1 MRHCCR
7 NLSVSRP
14 LMRAKK
20 IAPKRLCFKAP
31 CISLSVVK
39 ARRRLRLQSR
49 TRYYILLKHSH
60 ICLNNT
66 ILMPCFSVAGLLL
79 LRSSSSC
86 ENWCCVSYSRGLRHS
101 PFLEALRVSQAL
113 NNTVEFQ
120 RLQPKDVKSSRVQS
134 KRGQIYLLWPQ
145 MTSLRLL
152 RLLSQYIMEDNLRFP
167 PMSHTTSISNSLQ
180 TGNLV
185 I

>member
-1 MRHCCR
+1 MRFLR
-7 NLSVSRP
+7 DSVSRH
-14 LMRAKK
+14 LA
-20 IAPKRLCFKAP
+20 L
-31 CISLSVVK
+31 VK

-49 TRYYILLKHSH
+49 TRATIHSH

-167 PMSHTTSISNSLQ
+167 PMSHTTSIFNSLQ
-180 TGNLV
+180 TGNLG